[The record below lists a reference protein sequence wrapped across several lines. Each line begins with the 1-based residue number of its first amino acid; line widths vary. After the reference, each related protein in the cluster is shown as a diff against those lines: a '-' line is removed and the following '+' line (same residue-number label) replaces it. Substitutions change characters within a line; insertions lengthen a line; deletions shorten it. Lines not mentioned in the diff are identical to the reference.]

1 MDIAAGSCPEGK
13 GAARCRCILE
23 FPRRGL
29 MICPTGGGSG
39 ALRGEAVNVRLDVV
53 ASEAKQSIFLRKGRM
68 DCFVAS
74 LLAMTVCN

>member
-1 MDIAAGSCPEGK
+1 MQQVHVQRAKAP
-13 GAARCRCILE
+13 RVWRILE

-39 ALRGEAVNVRLDVV
+39 ALRGEAVNVRLDVI
-53 ASEAKQSIFLRKGRM
+53 ASEAKQSIFPSVATM

-74 LLAMTVCN
+74 LLAMTVYI